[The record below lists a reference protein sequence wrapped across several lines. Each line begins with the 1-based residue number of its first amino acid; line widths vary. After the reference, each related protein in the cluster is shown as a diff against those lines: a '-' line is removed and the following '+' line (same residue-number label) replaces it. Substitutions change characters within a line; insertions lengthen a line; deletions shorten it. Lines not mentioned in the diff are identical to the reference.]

1 MPSNPHD
8 DDITLTGELSL
19 AELLAASGG
28 SGPRLNDGHCHF
40 FSTRFFEMLA
50 AQMPGSARSPLAAD
64 ALCARL
70 GWDDPGTPEALA
82 DRWVAEL
89 DRHGVGRAMLI
100 ASLPGDEQSIASA
113 VARHPRRIVGA
124 FLVNPV
130 APDGLIRAK
139 YALGA
144 PGLRVVCLFPAM
156 HRYSLVDPRVADVV
170 TAVAATPG
178 AVLFVHCGVLSVG
191 VRKKLG
197 LQSRFEL
204 RFGNPLDLQRLAI
217 DFPALPIVVPH
228 FGAGFFRE
236 ALMLADTCANVVL
249 DTSSSNGWIKYQPGL
264 SLDEVFRTALTVL
277 GPGRL
282 MFGTDSS
289 FFPRGWQAGVYD
301 AQRAVLEGL
310 GLDEAARQTIF
321 GGTFDRLFP

>member
-8 DDITLTGELSL
+8 DETLTGQMSL
-19 AELLAASGG
+19 AELLAGQRA
-28 SGPRLNDGHCHF
+28 PAARLNDGHCHF
-40 FSTRFFEMLA
+40 FSTRFFEILS
-50 AQMPGSARSPLAAD
+50 AQLPGGASGTIRAED
-64 ALCARL
+64 VCARL
-70 GWDDPGTPEALA
+70 GWEDPGAPEALA

-89 DRHGVGRAMLI
+89 DRYGVSRAMLI
-100 ASLPGDEQSIASA
+100 ASLPGDEPSVAAA
-113 VARHPRRIVGA
+113 VARHPNRIVGA
-124 FLVNPV
+124 FMINPV
-130 APDGLIRAK
+130 APDGLIRTK

-144 PGLRVVCLFPAM
+144 PGMRVVCLFPAM
-156 HRYSLVDPRVADVV
+156 HRYSLADPRVAD
-170 TAVAATPG
+170 AVAAVASAPG
-178 AVLFVHCGVLSVG
+178 TVLFVHCGVLSVG
-191 VRKKLG
+191 VRQKLG

-204 RFGNPLDLQRLAI
+204 RYGSPLDLQRLAI
-217 DFPALPIVVPH
+217 DFPKLPIVVPH

-236 ALMLADTCANVVL
+236 ALILADACANVVL
-249 DTSSSNGWIKYQPGL
+249 DTSSSNSWIKYQPGL
-264 SLDEVFRTALTVL
+264 TIEDVFRTALTVL

-310 GLDEAARQTIF
+310 GVDDAARQAIF